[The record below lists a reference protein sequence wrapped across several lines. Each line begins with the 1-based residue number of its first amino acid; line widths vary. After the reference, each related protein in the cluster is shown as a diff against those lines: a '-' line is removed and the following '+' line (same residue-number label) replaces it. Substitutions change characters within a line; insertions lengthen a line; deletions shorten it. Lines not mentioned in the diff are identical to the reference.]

1 LAVEEESAP
10 DSGDLGFMAR
20 AMTLCTLPHS
30 DPKAQEFIRRNGD
43 YTMTMLAPKAI
54 GLPYGSI
61 PRLLLAWISSEATR
75 TGNRVLVLGGSLSK
89 FMREL
94 GLTPTGGEKGD
105 ITRLRDQMRRLF
117 ACSIHCNYS
126 TSRHDAGMT
135 FHFVDDYSIW
145 WHPQAEE
152 HAGTWRS
159 TLTLSEKFFNEITQS
174 PVPIDI
180 RVLKALKRSP
190 MALDLYIW
198 LTFRNSYLKKTTL
211 ITWQQLQMQ
220 FGAEYARTDNFKM
233 KFNDAKRK
241 VSIMYPDAK
250 IQSTLNGILIS
261 PCKPHISKSG
271 RKKLLKT

>member
-1 LAVEEESAP
+1 MLVEEKSAL

-30 DPKAQEFIRRNGD
+30 DPKEQEFIRKNGN

-61 PRLLLAWISSEATR
+61 PRLLLAWISSEATK

-94 GLTPTGGEKGD
+94 GLSPTGGEKGD
-105 ITRLRDQMRRLF
+105 ITRLREQMKRLF
-117 ACSIHCNYS
+117 SCSIHCNYS
-126 TSRHDAGMT
+126 SSNNDTGMT

-145 WHPQAEE
+145 WQPQVEE
-152 HAGTWRS
+152 HAGTWQS
-159 TLTLSEKFFNEITQS
+159 TLTLSERFFKEITQS
-174 PVPIDI
+174 PIPIDI
-180 RVLKALKRSP
+180 RALKALKRSP
-190 MALDLYIW
+190 MALDLYVW
-198 LTFRNSYLKKTTL
+198 LTFRTSYLKKSTL
-211 ITWQQLQMQ
+211 ITWKQLQMQ
-220 FGAEYARTDNFKM
+220 FGAEYARIDNFKM

-241 VSIMYPDAK
+241 VLIIYPEAK

-261 PCKPHISKSG
+261 PSEPHISKFR
-271 RKKLLKT
+271 RKKLFI